1 MGLFNFFGT
10 GADINSGV
18 RKCKAD
24 PGAVLLDVRTR
35 QEYRSGHIEGSINIP
50 LDTISSAEK
59 KIKDKNTPLY
69 VYCQSGARSRQAVS
83 YLTQAG
89 FAKAENIGGISR
101 YKGKVMK

>member
-1 MGLFNFFGT
+1 MGLFIFFGA

-18 RKCKAD
+18 SKYKAD
-24 PGAVLLDVRTR
+24 PQAVLLDVRTPP
-35 QEYRSGHIEGSINIP
+35 EYRSGHIEDSINIP
-50 LDTISSAEK
+50 LDKISTIEK

-69 VYCQSGARSRQAVS
+69 VYCQSGARIRQAVS

-89 FAKAENIGGISR
+89 FVKAENIGGISR